1 MYVDEIE
8 FQNVAGIRD
17 TNGDLPALQF
27 NTNMVIYYAQAIIG
41 GVSLAEKLNHHNGN
55 HLRWVP
61 TYAGV
66 FSSTNLVYPA
76 GVTNTLNAA
85 LVQSQ
90 DIDSDGDGTPNGSD
104 STPIFVP
111 GQVNF
116 TMTLT
121 NVPPLKALLIWDS
134 IPAATNIVQYKTNLV
149 SANWLTL
156 TNFVSPAA
164 VPPPTGWPLTNVLF
178 DAVNP
183 VQPKFYRVLLNPNSL
198 NFNGP

>member
-8 FQNVAGIRD
+8 FLNVSGIRD

-76 GVTNTLNAA
+76 GVTNSLNAA

-104 STPIFVP
+104 PTPIFVP

-116 TMTLT
+116 IMTIT
-121 NVPPLKALLIWDS
+121 NVPPLKALLTWDS
-134 IPAATNIVQYKTNLV
+134 IPAATNIVQFKTNLV

-156 TNFVSPAA
+156 TSFVSPAA
-164 VPPPTGWPLTNVLF
+164 VPPPTGWPLTNVGV
-178 DAVNP
+178 DVVNP
-183 VQPKFYRVLLNPNSL
+183 VQPKFYRILLNPNSV